1 MVIRAVLYYVVQLYV
16 LILLVYI
23 VLSWFPG
30 ATSDSGAGKLRSAL
44 GLVTEPVLAPL
55 RRLLPPMRLGGA
67 ALDWSPIIVF
77 IILEYVVIRI
87 IGVP

>member
-1 MVIRAVLYYVVQLYV
+1 MVQAYV

-30 ATSDSGAGKLRSAL
+30 AGSDSGVGRARSTL
-44 GLVTEPVLAPL
+44 GLVTEPVLSPL

-67 ALDWSPIIVF
+67 AIDWSPIIVF
-77 IILEYVVIRI
+77 VILEYVVIRI
-87 IGVP
+87 IGLH